1 VIHNGVEHLPDIA
14 PTRPNV
20 QVGDNFFFS
29 ISLFTRKKNF
39 EVLLPMMKYFPDYE
53 LVLSGDHETNYGVFL
68 SNSSSLPEIG
78 GDAAYYFSDY
88 DPEHMAQCIKHSL
101 YQFESDKF
109 NNSKRMMDQAAKF
122 TWSKS
127 MEKYINLYRK
137 LTN

>member
-1 VIHNGVEHLPDIA
+1 MPPVEAMQFGKP
-14 PTRPNV
+14 
-20 QVGDNFFFS
+20 
-29 ISLFTRKKNF
+29 
-39 EVLLPMMKYFPDYE
+39 
-53 LVLSGDHETNYGVFL
+53 VFL